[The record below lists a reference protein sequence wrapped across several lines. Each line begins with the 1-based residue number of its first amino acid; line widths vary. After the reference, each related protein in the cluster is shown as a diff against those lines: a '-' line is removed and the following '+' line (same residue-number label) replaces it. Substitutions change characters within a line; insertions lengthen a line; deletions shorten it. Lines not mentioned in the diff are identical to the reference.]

1 MNGGETAAFPL
12 SGAVRGLVLSAVWQV
27 VSLTAY
33 TFQVTE
39 PVGAKPPE
47 TVAVSVTD
55 APAVTTDAEGLVDS
69 CGAALF
75 FSERRL
81 GHNRLCGGRD
91 PASY

>member
-1 MNGGETAAFPL
+1 M
-12 SGAVRGLVLSAVWQV
+12 LSAVWQV

-55 APAVTTDAEGLVDS
+55 APAVTTDAEGLVNS
-69 CGAALF
+69 CGAALLTTTP
-75 FSERRL
+75 SL
-81 GHNRLCGGRD
+81 GSPQV
-91 PASY
+91 PAAGWLLVSPG